1 MARNMGNLD
10 RGARLVVAV
19 IALVVG
25 LVLGAGTVGGIVL
38 IVVAAIMGLTSL
50 VGFCPLYPLLRINT
64 CPRKPAARA

>member
-19 IALVVG
+19 VALVVG

-38 IVVAAIMGLTSL
+38 IVIAAIMGGTSL

-64 CPRKPAARA
+64 CPRKPAPRA